1 MGVDVSGPKELDG
14 QARAFLD
21 AGLRVLRADGAVRLT
36 LRRVAEAAG
45 TSTMGIY
52 TRFGGRHGLLEAIYR
67 HGFAILREVLHRHLS
82 GVEDPIA
89 RIEAVAHGYREFALE
104 DPALFALMFERP
116 LADFDPSPALRAEA
130 LDATFGLLGEPT
142 AEAITTGTLRD
153 GDAPRTAYLLWTVV
167 HGIVS
172 IELTHALRSPLP
184 GWFLDSRAE
193 GRRVLEE
200 GLAAVLAGLRG

>member
-1 MGVDVSGPKELDG
+1 MGEDVSGPKELDA
-14 QARAFLD
+14 QSRVFLD
-21 AGLRVLRADGAVRLT
+21 AGVKVLRADGAVRLT

-52 TRFGGRHGLLEAIYR
+52 TCFGGRTGLLEAIYR
-67 HGFAILREVLHRHLS
+67 HGFGILRAVLARSLA

-89 RIEAVAHGYREFALE
+89 RIEAVAYGYREFALA

-116 LADFDPSPALRAEA
+116 LADFDPSPGLRAEA
-130 LDATFGLLGEPT
+130 LAATFGLLEEPT
-142 AEAITTGTLRD
+142 AAAITSGVLRD
-153 GDAPRTAYLLWTVV
+153 GDAQRTAYLLWTVM

-184 GWFLDSRAE
+184 GWFLDSRE
-193 GRRVLEE
+193 VGRGVLGE